1 MCYLKVNVRR
11 DYEALADYIIEH
23 TDVSKKCD
31 KQLKFLKDGLRN
43 QLFDMA
49 YIESGLTSKKAIE
62 SGLKKS
68 QLTKEHMYP
77 RNQSAIRLIDA
88 ALDGRS
94 KKYIVDSI
102 KMMCEVH
109 ITTKEENLSL
119 VKLQRDP
126 DYHWEKGYK
135 TAGIEL
141 IEYEW
146 PNSRNKYVYKVGNV
160 CYNTVREAA
169 KAHGCTEHAA
179 SARFTSKA
187 KNSKYKGWTR
197 YERVD

>member
-68 QLTKEHMYP
+68 QLTIE
-77 RNQSAIRLIDA
+77 LIDA